1 MGFYLRKAFSFG
13 PVRLNLSR
21 SGLGMSV
28 GVTGA
33 RLGVGPRG
41 SYVHLGRGGVYYRQT
56 LGGRGGTQ
64 RRQPTPV
71 VEPSL
76 SAVDSKPA
84 SEMVDSSAPRLLE
97 ELNRVQARIPM
108 TLFAT
113 VGTLA
118 LIVAAIFAGL
128 RLEDA
133 DRSRFRRAAVSPN
146 PADARSSAEV
156 LRDRYTATATRLEQL
171 TAHHEAMVKLRWYVL
186 LGATV
191 SVGLATLLYA
201 RHLDVTHGTAVLTYD
216 LDTASEAWFSRLLAA
231 FKEFASC
238 DRVWHIR
245 EKGSI
250 EDWKRNAGATSRLS
264 RRAIVPALS
273 LPRRVRCNLEVPSL
287 EAGSQTLY
295 LFPDRMLVYEGS
307 SVGAVPY
314 SQLTTSV
321 PDSLF
326 HEDETVP
333 SDSKRVGTTWQYVNK
348 DGGPDRRFNNNTQIP
363 VMRYGNIHFT
373 SSTGSN
379 ELFQCSRPE
388 AGRRLTAALRVS
400 PAGS

>member
-1 MGFYLRKAFSFG
+1 
-13 PVRLNLSR
+13 
-21 SGLGMSV
+21 
-28 GVTGA
+28 
-33 RLGVGPRG
+33 
-41 SYVHLGRGGVYYRQT
+41 
-56 LGGRGGTQ
+56 
-64 RRQPTPV
+64 
-71 VEPSL
+71 
-76 SAVDSKPA
+76 
-84 SEMVDSSAPRLLE
+84 
-97 ELNRVQARIPM
+97 
-108 TLFAT
+108 
-113 VGTLA
+113 
-118 LIVAAIFAGL
+118 
-128 RLEDA
+128 
-133 DRSRFRRAAVSPN
+133 
-146 PADARSSAEV
+146 
-156 LRDRYTATATRLEQL
+156 
-171 TAHHEAMVKLRWYVL
+171 MVKLRWYVL

-373 SSTGSN
+373 SSTGLN

-400 PAGS
+400 PAGHETDDQQENHQGAEIDESSRCCYLGARRRRALLTAALGFALVDTHSAGSTTQGIPAERDRMTRVTRSCGFYATVEGLRGEHSADPCQPYHDPFASTAACAFAGCRSSFNINNDPATSFTAATTVYCRYA